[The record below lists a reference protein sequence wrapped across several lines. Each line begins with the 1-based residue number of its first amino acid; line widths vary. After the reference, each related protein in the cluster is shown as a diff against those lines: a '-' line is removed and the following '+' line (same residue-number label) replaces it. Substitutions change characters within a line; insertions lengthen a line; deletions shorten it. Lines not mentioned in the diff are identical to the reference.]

1 MDPDMPKKEDRARPA
16 GDGEAG
22 KPARPALTEKQRI
35 EARRAR
41 QSRSHRKS
49 PEGNALSRGLRA
61 TGFEVRRTAS
71 FIGGGVIAALA
82 ALGPL
87 FSSAGMGLVWLIE
100 RIGEGLKVLGRV
112 TGRAVAALGR
122 AVVAADRV
130 ITPHRALLLVAA
142 IAAVLLAV
150 SQFKGLGQIE
160 IGQSGY
166 SGFQDLARAPA
177 IDHTTPAGVH
187 TKILVPIAGLA
198 LVAVAVIL
206 LGGLASTAG
215 RFSRFRRLASM
226 VLVTIGL
233 LTLAVAL
240 LVDLPDA
247 RDTTEAAL
255 AYSGV
260 KAVLLSGFWL
270 ELAAGAALTVTG
282 FALLFEPSPG
292 RAREK
297 RPQEE
302 PGSRPGGRPGSG
314 NPDESRERR
323 RAERAAARGTST
335 AAVASRRPGT
345 AAGGRA

>member
-1 MDPDMPKKEDRARPA
+1 MPKKEDRARPA

-198 LVAVAVIL
+198 LAAVAVIL
-206 LGGLASTAG
+206 LGGLTSTAR

-302 PGSRPGGRPGSG
+302 PGSRPGPG

-335 AAVASRRPGT
+335 
-345 AAGGRA
+345 

>member
-1 MDPDMPKKEDRARPA
+1 MPKKEDRARPA

-323 RAERAAARGTST
+323 RADLLDDPQTLG
-335 AAVASRRPGT
+335 V
-345 AAGGRA
+345 

>member
-1 MDPDMPKKEDRARPA
+1 MPKKEDRARPV

-22 KPARPALTEKQRI
+22 KPTRPALTEKQRI

-198 LVAVAVIL
+198 LAAVAVIL
-206 LGGLASTAG
+206 LGGLASTAR

-302 PGSRPGGRPGSG
+302 PGSRPGSG
-314 NPDESRERR
+314 NPDE
-323 RAERAAARGTST
+323 
-335 AAVASRRPGT
+335 
-345 AAGGRA
+345 

>member
-1 MDPDMPKKEDRARPA
+1 MPKKEDRARPA

-100 RIGEGLKVLGRV
+100 RIGEGLKVLGRL

-302 PGSRPGGRPGSG
+302 PGSRPGPG

-323 RAERAAARGTST
+323 RAERA
-335 AAVASRRPGT
+335 
-345 AAGGRA
+345 

>member
-1 MDPDMPKKEDRARPA
+1 MPKKEDRARPA

-302 PGSRPGGRPGSG
+302 PGSRP
-314 NPDESRERR
+314 
-323 RAERAAARGTST
+323 
-335 AAVASRRPGT
+335 
-345 AAGGRA
+345 

>member
-1 MDPDMPKKEDRARPA
+1 MDPDMPKKEDRARPV

-22 KPARPALTEKQRI
+22 KPTRPALTEKQRI

-198 LVAVAVIL
+198 LAAVAVIL

-302 PGSRPGGRPGSG
+302 PGSRPGPG

>member
-1 MDPDMPKKEDRARPA
+1 MPKKEDRARPV

-22 KPARPALTEKQRI
+22 KPTRPALTEKQRI

-198 LVAVAVIL
+198 LAAVAVIL

-302 PGSRPGGRPGSG
+302 PGSRPGSG

-323 RAERAAARGTST
+323 R
-335 AAVASRRPGT
+335 
-345 AAGGRA
+345 

>member
-100 RIGEGLKVLGRV
+100 RIGEGLKVLGRL

-198 LVAVAVIL
+198 LAAVAVIL
-206 LGGLASTAG
+206 LGGLASTAR

-302 PGSRPGGRPGSG
+302 PGSRPGPG

-323 RAERAAARGTST
+323 RAERAAARGTSA

-345 AAGGRA
+345 ATGGRA

>member
-16 GDGEAG
+16 GEGEAG

-100 RIGEGLKVLGRV
+100 RIGEGLKVLGRL

-302 PGSRPGGRPGSG
+302 PGSRPGGRPG
-314 NPDESRERR
+314 
-323 RAERAAARGTST
+323 
-335 AAVASRRPGT
+335 
-345 AAGGRA
+345 

>member
-1 MDPDMPKKEDRARPA
+1 MPKKEDRARPV

-22 KPARPALTEKQRI
+22 KPTRPALTEKQRI
-35 EARRAR
+35 EARPAR
-41 QSRSHRKS
+41 PSRSHRKT

-198 LVAVAVIL
+198 LAAVAVIL
-206 LGGLASTAG
+206 LGGLASTAR

-270 ELAAGAALTVTG
+270 ELA
-282 FALLFEPSPG
+282 
-292 RAREK
+292 
-297 RPQEE
+297 
-302 PGSRPGGRPGSG
+302 
-314 NPDESRERR
+314 
-323 RAERAAARGTST
+323 
-335 AAVASRRPGT
+335 
-345 AAGGRA
+345 